1 METSSLLF
9 WRRYLRRPL
18 GIGALA
24 PSSASLARAMVRVLD
39 PKPTDT
45 VVELG
50 PGTGVFTRQLLDHG
64 MSPEK
69 LILVELDGDFVRHL
83 RMRFKGV
90 TVVEGDARQLP
101 HILQSRGDGQVPRI
115 LSGLPLRSMAA
126 PMRAEIGRAMAGSLA
141 PGGRLVQFTY
151 FNAPPLPEA
160 TPGELSVERASVV
173 LRNLPPAFVW
183 RYVKGANVRDP
194 WAA

>member
-50 PGTGVFTRQLLDHG
+50 PGTGPVT
-64 MSPEK
+64 EA
-69 LILVELDGDFVRHL
+69 LVERE
-83 RMRFKGV
+83 FKS
-90 TVVEGDARQLP
+90 T
-101 HILQSRGDGQVPRI
+101 
-115 LSGLPLRSMAA
+115 
-126 PMRAEIGRAMAGSLA
+126 
-141 PGGRLVQFTY
+141 
-151 FNAPPLPEA
+151 PP
-160 TPGELSVERASVV
+160 
-173 LRNLPPAFVW
+173 F
-183 RYVKGANVRDP
+183 K
-194 WAA
+194 